1 MRDLPEEQQF
11 ARLVAEHLVFHRLK
25 RGLSKLALAQKAGL
39 DQRTIT
45 FIENGV
51 NVPSLVTVFVICR
64 AMGVKVATVVGNAAK
79 GKPPAKREASG
90 SVRKPKTTPPEVDPR
105 RRTPRVSKKEAR

>member
-1 MRDLPEEQQF
+1 MPKLSEEQQF

-25 RGLSKLALAQKAGL
+25 LGLSKLALAQKAGL

-51 NVPSLVTVFVICR
+51 NVPSLVTLFMICR
-64 AMGVKVATVVGNAAK
+64 AMGVKVGTVVGNAAR
-79 GKPPAKREASG
+79 GQRPGTWVVPVPVRRPRRLPPPAKKRATAS
-90 SVRKPKTTPPEVDPR
+90 
-105 RRTPRVSKKEAR
+105 RTR